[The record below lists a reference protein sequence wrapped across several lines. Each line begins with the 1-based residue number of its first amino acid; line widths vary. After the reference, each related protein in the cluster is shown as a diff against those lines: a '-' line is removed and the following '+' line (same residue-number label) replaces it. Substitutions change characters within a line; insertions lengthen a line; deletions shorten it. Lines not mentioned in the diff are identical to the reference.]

1 MKCAYSLAGTEKF
14 SENSNVIKAYLI
26 GILLLIIVFY
36 FLLWFLKVY
45 KKGGFLKHGNR
56 LKIVERLSLS
66 RETSVCI
73 VKVNKEYLLLSVSA
87 TAVRLIKELDKEDF
101 DSIQLENENNADFK
115 HGFSKCLKDKLINGG
130 KK

>member
-1 MKCAYSLAGTEKF
+1 MKYAYSLAATDKF
-14 SENSNVIKAYLI
+14 SENSHVIKAYLI

-36 FLLWFLKVY
+36 FVLWFLKTY
-45 KKGGFLKHGNR
+45 RKGNFLKHGNR
-56 LKIVERLSLS
+56 FKLIDRLILS

-101 DSIQLENENNADFK
+101 DSIQLDNENNVDFK
-115 HGFSKCLKDKLINGG
+115 QGFSKCLKDKLMNGG